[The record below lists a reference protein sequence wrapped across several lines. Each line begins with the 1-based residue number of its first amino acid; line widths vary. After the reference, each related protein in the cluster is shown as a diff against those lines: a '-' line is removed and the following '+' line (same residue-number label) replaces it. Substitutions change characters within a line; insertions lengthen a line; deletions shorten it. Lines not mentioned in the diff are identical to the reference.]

1 MFINCLK
8 FLDKY
13 NVLSNVCQVF
23 FRQKLQ
29 IANLELKTSKFVEIY
44 EFGRILITNSSI
56 WTKIR
61 HFITLNMANNYKYPI
76 KVVSQM
82 TGLSVHVI
90 RAWEKRYNVVE
101 PDRTDT
107 NRRLYS
113 EEDIEKLKLLND
125 ALHLGHN
132 IGGIASLSL
141 SELKNLLAKESRSS
155 AETQNGFA
163 TARTEI
169 NVDEIFNECLEAI
182 KNYNAKKLES
192 ILLNASARLTQPI
205 LIEQLIVPLVYK
217 VGDLWHDGG
226 IRVANEHLASS
237 VVRSF
242 LFNLLESYSVGSS
255 APVIISA
262 TPLGQE
268 HELGA
273 LIAGVVAASSGW
285 KVIYLGSGL
294 PAEEIAA
301 VASHLEAR
309 VVALSIVY
317 PNDDPHLKVELKKL
331 HQILPQG
338 VNLIVG
344 GRAAEGYLD
353 VLDNIGA
360 IVVKNTKQL
369 RMELEAIRE
378 NKYN

>member
-1 MFINCLK
+1 
-8 FLDKY
+8 
-13 NVLSNVCQVF
+13 
-23 FRQKLQ
+23 
-29 IANLELKTSKFVEIY
+29 
-44 EFGRILITNSSI
+44 
-56 WTKIR
+56 
-61 HFITLNMANNYKYPI
+61 MADSYKYPI

-125 ALHLGHN
+125 ALHLGYN
-132 IGGIASLSL
+132 IGGIANLSL
-141 SELKNLLAKESRSS
+141 SDLKNLLSKEGRSILESRH
-155 AETQNGFA
+155 GFSLIGSD
-163 TARTEI
+163 I

-192 ILLNASARLTQPI
+192 ILLNASARLTQPV
-205 LIEQLIVPLVYK
+205 LIEQLIIPLVYK
-217 VGDLWHDGG
+217 VGELWHDGE

-255 APVIISA
+255 APVIVSA

-273 LIAGVVAASSGW
+273 LIAGVVAASAGW
-285 KVIYLGSGL
+285 KVVFLGTGL

-301 VASHLEAR
+301 VASHLNAR

-317 PNDDPHLKVELKKL
+317 PSDDPHLKVELKKL
-331 HQILPQG
+331 HQILSG
-338 VNLIVG
+338 KITLVVG
-344 GRAAEGYLD
+344 GRAANGYYD
-353 VLDNIGA
+353 VLDEIGA
-360 IVVKNTKQL
+360 IVVKDSKHL
-369 RMELEAIRE
+369 KFELEAIRE
-378 NKYN
+378 NKYH